1 MPSKRPESKLKE
13 AYKDTAFKQ
22 QRLRSWQP
30 LLTPKAVIPSFFV
43 IGLIFIPI
51 GIVLQM
57 QSDAVRVGIWNIF
70 LPLPS
75 QRRAFF
81 IEY

>member
-1 MPSKRPESKLKE
+1 MKE

-57 QSDAVRVGIWNIF
+57 QSDAVRVGFGTILLPPLSKARIF
-70 LPLPS
+70 HRILGS
-75 QRRAFF
+75 GNS
-81 IEY
+81 I